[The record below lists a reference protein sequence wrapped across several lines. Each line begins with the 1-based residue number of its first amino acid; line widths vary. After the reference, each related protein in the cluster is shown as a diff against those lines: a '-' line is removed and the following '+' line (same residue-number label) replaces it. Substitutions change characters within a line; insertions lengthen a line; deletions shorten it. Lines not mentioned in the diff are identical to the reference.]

1 MTAGISRRNF
11 IKGAA
16 ATAAAV
22 SIAGGLG
29 ILALTTREELQSVK
43 AMSDKPFAVSPS
55 AADEETVAML
65 KEGNAVRGCPLIVL
79 PTGLINSM
87 PSKVSVYY
95 GLCGSW
101 AMRA

>member
-1 MTAGISRRNF
+1 MQGNW
-11 IKGAA
+11 
-16 ATAAAV
+16 
-22 SIAGGLG
+22 
-29 ILALTTREELQSVK
+29 
-43 AMSDKPFAVSPS
+43 PS

-87 PSKVSVYY
+87 LSKVSVYY

>member
-1 MTAGISRRNF
+1 MKLLNTLRTLGF
-11 IKGAA
+11 IKIMQGNW
-16 ATAAAV
+16 
-22 SIAGGLG
+22 
-29 ILALTTREELQSVK
+29 
-43 AMSDKPFAVSPS
+43 PS

-87 PSKVSVYY
+87 LSKVSVYY

>member
-1 MTAGISRRNF
+1 MTVGISRRNF
-11 IKGAA
+11 VKGAA

-22 SIAGGLG
+22 SNAGGLG
-29 ILALTTREELQSVK
+29 DLVLTTREELQSVK